1 LGLPQDQASRLQA
14 IIDGGAWSA
23 PSMPLTPSWFYVPPM
38 EFTMGPRN
46 WLWSIQ
52 FYGFAELDVINDSTQ
67 GFNEGLG
74 NGLIPRNELLS
85 PTGLPQLTPS
95 GKPAP
100 NPAGMSGRTQLSAR
114 NSRLGVKLSAPEM
127 GGIKSSALLEM
138 DFFGVQPPDGTY
150 SAIQIG
156 QPNTE
161 FNLMTSGTF
170 HMRHAYLK
178 LENDY
183 VSILAGQT
191 YDVFGFQNY
200 FFPATTELVPMPNQV
215 FARNPQVRFYHTF
228 KTDPIDI
235 DVVAAA
241 VRPPQRDSEIPSGEG
256 GLLFK
261 ANHWKGI
268 HTPGALGTTADPMAL
283 GVSGT
288 VREFRVNN
296 LEPIPAQYATD
307 TGWGLSADALI
318 PVIPAV
324 DSSDRSNKL
333 TLTGSFSMGTAYQD
347 LVGNMTM
354 GLSST
359 PYPSPPGTTAFS
371 GVTAGT
377 AAVADNQTTY
387 PAADIDPGLL
397 VFDYSGNGLIHTI
410 NLRTWMAGFQYYLPG
425 GGRFIFAGNYTHA
438 ESNNIVNLIGGAA
451 ISPPNGIVV
460 ANPAAQSVIQA
471 SNYADATLFFDI
483 LANARIGATASLLWQ
498 TYADRGP
505 PNQTTTAKEN
515 TYEIPAQS
523 DWPPN
528 EVVRNIRYRVSFYYY
543 F

>member
-1 LGLPQDQASRLQA
+1 
-14 IIDGGAWSA
+14 
-23 PSMPLTPSWFYVPPM
+23 
-38 EFTMGPRN
+38 
-46 WLWSIQ
+46 
-52 FYGFAELDVINDSTQ
+52 
-67 GFNEGLG
+67 
-74 NGLIPRNELLS
+74 
-85 PTGLPQLTPS
+85 
-95 GKPAP
+95 
-100 NPAGMSGRTQLSAR
+100 
-114 NSRLGVKLSAPEM
+114 
-127 GGIKSSALLEM
+127 M

-150 SAIQIG
+150 SATQIG

-161 FNLMTSGTF
+161 FNLITSGTF

-178 LENDY
+178 LENKY

-200 FFPATTELVPMPNQV
+200 FFPATTELFPMPNQV

-283 GVSGT
+283 GFSGT
-288 VREFRVNN
+288 VREYRVNN
-296 LEPIPAQYATD
+296 LEPIPAQYAVA

-354 GLSST
+354 GLNST
-359 PYPSPPGTTAFS
+359 PYPPVPGTPSA
-371 GVTAGT
+371 VVNAGT

-387 PAADIDPGLL
+387 PAADIDPGLV
-397 VFDYSGNGLIHTI
+397 VFDYSGNGTLHTI
-410 NLRTWMAGFQYYLPG
+410 NLLTYMAGFQYYLPG

-438 ESNNIVNLIGGAA
+438 ESNNIVNAIGGGA
-451 ISPPNGIVV
+451 ISGANEVV
-460 ANPAAQSVIQA
+460 TANPAARAVIKD

-505 PNQTTTAKEN
+505 SQSATN
-515 TYEIPAQS
+515 TSGPMNGYGNEIPVQP

>member
-1 LGLPQDQASRLQA
+1 
-14 IIDGGAWSA
+14 
-23 PSMPLTPSWFYVPPM
+23 
-38 EFTMGPRN
+38 
-46 WLWSIQ
+46 
-52 FYGFAELDVINDSTQ
+52 
-67 GFNEGLG
+67 
-74 NGLIPRNELLS
+74 
-85 PTGLPQLTPS
+85 
-95 GKPAP
+95 
-100 NPAGMSGRTQLSAR
+100 
-114 NSRLGVKLSAPEM
+114 
-127 GGIKSSALLEM
+127 
-138 DFFGVQPPDGTY
+138 
-150 SAIQIG
+150 
-156 QPNTE
+156 
-161 FNLMTSGTF
+161 
-170 HMRHAYLK
+170 
-178 LENDY
+178 
-183 VSILAGQT
+183 
-191 YDVFGFQNY
+191 
-200 FFPATTELVPMPNQV
+200 
-215 FARNPQVRFYHTF
+215 
-228 KTDPIDI
+228 
-235 DVVAAA
+235 
-241 VRPPQRDSEIPSGEG
+241 
-256 GLLFK
+256 
-261 ANHWKGI
+261 
-268 HTPGALGTTADPMAL
+268 
-283 GVSGT
+283 